1 MLGALAYARVVGAF
15 TVGVTANAGSE
26 IGRAAEV
33 AVEVVTG
40 PEFVAGSTRLRAGTA
55 QKMVLNMITTIA
67 MVRLG
72 KTYGNLM
79 VDVQASNAKLRARA
93 IRIVGLATGA
103 DPERAAAALAEAG
116 GSVKEAILMIETGL
130 DVDRARMLLAEHDGF
145 LRARSRP

>member
-1 MLGALAYARVVGAF
+1 MPAREV
-15 TVGVTANAGSE
+15 
-26 IGRAAEV
+26 GRAADV

-55 QKMVLNMITTIA
+55 QKMVLNMISTLA

-93 IRIVGLATGA
+93 IRIVGLATGVDA
-103 DPERAAAALAEAG
+103 DRAAAALAEAG
-116 GSVKEAILMIETGL
+116 GSVKEAILIIETGL
-130 DVDRARMLLAEHDGF
+130 DVAAARTLLAEHDGF
-145 LRARSRP
+145 LRAAIEAARR